1 MLPPEFNPDWLDV
14 FEICRRISADS
25 AAWDETNAFIEALNE
40 LSQEK
45 RASRQSHQL
54 DLAKELPEF
63 LERWKP
69 LIGSILPPGA
79 GTWATAVADEVQA
92 ELARKALRTLDTA
105 LVEADTAAR
114 ALDQAPYGERRALRV
129 RQAEAQDRIEAA
141 SDELISLL
149 GGENPSAVVEP
160 SPHPVDTTEP
170 LLTSD
175 GKPPILPPPEEK
187 PFAVPLL
194 LEAAASSHEEP
205 PSSTPIRPVSE
216 PVVSPMAVPKPPA
229 VDAHQI
235 APSAADIQLPPELDG
250 YDAFRTRHWIEP
262 DGRCAVAP
270 WEDAGFE
277 TRVHQAAEKALQRQ
291 DFASLWIYSQTA
303 QERAFVPLVEPEDVR
318 HLASLWNEPN
328 LLTAALS
335 ATRAVNL
342 RHAVERGEG
351 TEGRWQ
357 MAAFLEALHPS
368 LEDPLNPDVLS
379 GITFENALLN
389 STAIALLRLNLGDG
403 HPVERLRDEQTK
415 VRKPSVGE
423 LAAQLVQAR
432 QELQKLVAQ
441 QHSAAGGRIKLTHCR
456 QAWTRFMKE
465 AVQPLARR
473 LQPSGSPNDHK
484 SWDLE
489 DLRRQVVSLAE
500 RHDRI
505 ADQANADYEVRH
517 VMDRAANEIVQAMLS
532 VIQLTG
538 ALRPN
543 SVNLPR
549 SNADLAALRP
559 LLECAAMD
567 DPVAET
573 CRLLFLRIVRSP
585 QPLTEDG
592 TVPLALPTEEVIMR
606 PWLASVFGRSPLAA
620 DGQLPARLPRDLIA
634 LRDAP
639 RAAAALLSEPIL
651 RREELPAD
659 RRNWLAALRDALTRV
674 NRRDLRACFVSAE
687 FIAEPEKTLIQTEQA
702 EAQGALESRLQELRS
717 QWREAE
723 ALVLPFEAKLK
734 TLLDDG
740 ERQIEDAA
748 PLQREIPLF
757 DSWLRALGDFLRQ
770 TIDGQCARFL
780 AEADSLG
787 KEVLERVKAAIETR
801 RFADVLGFLQG
812 RPAAEA
818 LGTRDVR
825 ETLWREE
832 AVVRW
837 PKPLGVLE
845 QAREDGADEEGPESN
860 LLRLWCTHPTDAN
873 VKRRLR
879 AAFHEFLAG
888 GTKRPRE
895 GSSTNLTYHN
905 EPSRFR
911 VEVPLL
917 LGWLNAR
924 GFNPTFVPQL
934 HGFSEVVFMSPPVSQ
949 SNAQDFAKALLNA
962 VPTKTEGQPLTV
974 FLAPR
979 LSRSPEARVQTISQ
993 IRQRSRHVAL
1003 LDDLDLCRL
1012 LAPSGRQPNGFV
1024 GLLEIV
1030 FEQMDWTHLQPFNTQ
1045 DGQFVQAEMFVGRDV
1060 QAEELANT
1068 MTYSRVFS
1076 GRKLG
1081 KSALLKH
1088 LEMSRNGRKLPSGQ
1102 NLRVAYLNAAGAAKE
1117 PSLVDKILE
1126 RLTEALDFRFPAPP
1140 KASGSSE
1147 RLAHA
1152 LKAWW
1157 ATMKGDSLLVILDE
1171 ADSFVEEQIAG
1182 YALATERSLSF
1193 AMMKAIPD
1201 EAKDSRGLP
1210 RVRFLLAGYRATN
1223 RDDGVWA
1230 NAGQVLRLE
1239 PLREEEAV
1247 RLIEGPLARLNIDV
1261 REQAPAIARR
1271 CGNQPAVLLRFG
1283 ETLLLHL
1290 QEHHSRFLREKVTVT
1305 SKDVA
1310 DVFNAERVQG
1320 EIRTIVSN
1328 NFHGDPLGAVIWT
1341 ALLVRLRRVPPGMWL
1356 DRAAEEVLDQI
1367 KQAKDDLGWLSEIDP
1382 DQTPAIVDKLQDF
1395 KARQLICLEKV
1406 VGGDTWRCQMRFPH
1420 YLPVLTRD
1428 ANLDNTLRQH
1438 LDVLQDKK
1446 REGQNVTSLLPAHDL
1461 EGLRGYFHPGKG
1473 EPQEPPVRV
1482 LVAGG
1487 QWPAALQHEY
1497 GGLPDRLGLSSQE
1510 ILSAT
1515 SSVVV
1520 DGPYAVRDASTEY
1533 LEALLVRSSSVR
1545 PNPPL
1550 LLGGLRLLRAA
1561 LQQEENTN
1569 GEVLA
1574 FGLHRLTSA
1583 RLAWWFGRLRT
1594 WHFDVPGN
1602 AVTRILDLTSG
1613 IPLLVRVADDY
1624 LCEHVKPGAGVS
1636 ADLFGELEARLE
1648 RARTTAERLCDPA
1661 SDDGL
1666 SRREREI
1673 LQMAVVAART
1683 TAGFP
1688 RADVAFS
1695 LWKELGEDWEGL
1707 YSEELPGVPPLDTT
1721 VADQLALR
1729 LLRFAGLLPLNQAGQ
1744 FRARA
1749 DDALYS
1755 LVAAIQAVPA

>member
-1 MLPPEFNPDWLDV
+1 
-14 FEICRRISADS
+14 
-25 AAWDETNAFIEALNE
+25 
-40 LSQEK
+40 
-45 RASRQSHQL
+45 
-54 DLAKELPEF
+54 
-63 LERWKP
+63 
-69 LIGSILPPGA
+69 
-79 GTWATAVADEVQA
+79 
-92 ELARKALRTLDTA
+92 
-105 LVEADTAAR
+105 
-114 ALDQAPYGERRALRV
+114 
-129 RQAEAQDRIEAA
+129 
-141 SDELISLL
+141 
-149 GGENPSAVVEP
+149 
-160 SPHPVDTTEP
+160 
-170 LLTSD
+170 
-175 GKPPILPPPEEK
+175 
-187 PFAVPLL
+187 
-194 LEAAASSHEEP
+194 
-205 PSSTPIRPVSE
+205 
-216 PVVSPMAVPKPPA
+216 
-229 VDAHQI
+229 
-235 APSAADIQLPPELDG
+235 
-250 YDAFRTRHWIEP
+250 
-262 DGRCAVAP
+262 
-270 WEDAGFE
+270 
-277 TRVHQAAEKALQRQ
+277 
-291 DFASLWIYSQTA
+291 
-303 QERAFVPLVEPEDVR
+303 
-318 HLASLWNEPN
+318 
-328 LLTAALS
+328 
-335 ATRAVNL
+335 
-342 RHAVERGEG
+342 
-351 TEGRWQ
+351 
-357 MAAFLEALHPS
+357 
-368 LEDPLNPDVLS
+368 
-379 GITFENALLN
+379 
-389 STAIALLRLNLGDG
+389 
-403 HPVERLRDEQTK
+403 
-415 VRKPSVGE
+415 
-423 LAAQLVQAR
+423 
-432 QELQKLVAQ
+432 
-441 QHSAAGGRIKLTHCR
+441 
-456 QAWTRFMKE
+456 
-465 AVQPLARR
+465 
-473 LQPSGSPNDHK
+473 
-484 SWDLE
+484 
-489 DLRRQVVSLAE
+489 
-500 RHDRI
+500 
-505 ADQANADYEVRH
+505 
-517 VMDRAANEIVQAMLS
+517 MDRAANEIVQAMLS
-532 VIQLTG
+532 VIQLAG

-543 SVNLPR
+543 SANLPR
-549 SNADLAALRP
+549 SNADLAALRS
-559 LLECAAMD
+559 LLECSAID
-567 DPVAET
+567 DPIAET
-573 CRLLFLRIVRSP
+573 CRLLFLRIVRGP

-592 TVPLALPTEEVIMR
+592 TVPLGLPTEEVIMR
-606 PWLASVFGRSPLAA
+606 PWLASVFERSPLAA
-620 DGQLPARLPRDLIA
+620 DGQLPARLPLDLIA

-639 RAAAALLSEPIL
+639 RAAVALLSEPIL
-651 RREELPAD
+651 RREELPTD

-757 DSWLRALGDFLRQ
+757 DSWLHALGDFLHQ
-770 TIDGQCARFL
+770 TIDAECTRFL
-780 AEADSLG
+780 AEADRLG
-787 KEVLERVKAAIETR
+787 KEVLEQVKAAIGSR
-801 RFADVLGFLQG
+801 RFADVLGLLQG
-812 RPAAEA
+812 RPAAAEA
-818 LGTRDVR
+818 SGTRDVR

-832 AVVRW
+832 AAYRW

-845 QAREDGADEEGPESN
+845 QACEDGADADGPESN

-895 GSSTNLTYHN
+895 GLSAIPTYHN
-905 EPSRFR
+905 ESSRFR

-917 LGWLNAR
+917 LGWLNAQ

-934 HGFSEVVFMSPPVSQ
+934 HGYSEVVFMSPPVSP
-949 SNAQDFAKALLNA
+949 SNAQDFARALLNA
-962 VPTKTEGQPLTV
+962 VPTKTQGQPLTV

-979 LSRSPEARVQTISQ
+979 LNRSPEARVQTISQ

-1012 LAPSGRQPNGFV
+1012 LAPGGRQPNGFV

-1030 FEQMDWTHLQPFNTQ
+1030 FEQMDWTRLQPFNTQ

-1088 LEMSRNGRKLPSGQ
+1088 LEMSRNDRKLPSGQ
-1102 NLRVAYLNAAGAAKE
+1102 TLRVAYLNAAGAAKE

-1126 RLTEALDFRFPAPP
+1126 RLTEALDFPFPAPP
-1140 KASGSSE
+1140 KASGPSE

-1152 LKAWW
+1152 LKAWRT
-1157 ATMKGDSLLVILDE
+1157 AKTEDSLLVILDE

-1247 RLIEGPLARLNIDV
+1247 RLIEGPLARLNIDA

-1283 ETLLLHL
+1283 ETLLQHL

-1310 DVFNAERVQG
+1310 DVFNSERVQG

-1367 KQAKDDLGWLSEIDP
+1367 KQAKADLGWLSEIDP
-1382 DQTPAIVDKLQDF
+1382 DQTPAIVDRLQDF
-1395 KARQLICLEKV
+1395 KARQLICLEKLA
-1406 VGGDTWRCQMRFPH
+1406 GGGTWRCQMRFPH

-1446 REGQNVTSLLPAHDL
+1446 REGQNVNSLLPAHDL
-1461 EGLRGYFHPGKG
+1461 EALRGYFHPSKG
-1473 EPQEPPVRV
+1473 DPQEPPVRV

-1515 SSVVV
+1515 SSVVLA
-1520 DGPYAVRDASTEY
+1520 GPHAVKDAPTEY
-1533 LEALLVRSSSVR
+1533 LEALLERSSRTLSDL
-1545 PNPPL
+1545 PL
-1550 LLGGLRLLRAA
+1550 LLGGLGLLRAA

-1602 AVTRILDLTSG
+1602 AVTRILQLTSG

-1648 RARTTAERLCDPA
+1648 RARTTAAERLCDPA

-1673 LQMAVVAART
+1673 LQMSVVAARN

-1695 LWKELGEDWEGL
+1695 LWKDLGEDWETL
-1707 YSEELPGVPPLDTT
+1707 YSEELPGVAPLDTT
-1721 VADQLALR
+1721 VEDQLALR
-1729 LLRFAGLLPLNQAGQ
+1729 LLRFAGLMPLNQAGQ
-1744 FRARA
+1744 FRARPE
-1749 DDALYS
+1749 DALYS
-1755 LVAAIQAVPA
+1755 LAAAIQAVPA